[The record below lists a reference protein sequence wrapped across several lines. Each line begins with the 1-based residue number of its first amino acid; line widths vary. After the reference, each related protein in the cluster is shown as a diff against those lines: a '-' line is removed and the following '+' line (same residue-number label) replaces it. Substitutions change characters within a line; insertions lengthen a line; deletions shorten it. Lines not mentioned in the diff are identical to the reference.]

1 MVLNMLVVMDDGTS
15 CLHDNHL
22 ATLMATREESMAL
35 LRNVF
40 KTEEMFLDMFEDE
53 YREMS
58 VSGHGNEMSS
68 FSWDTTASKRSVSIT
83 VVISLVA
90 DKLCCLLSALTQE
103 KLLCV
108 HNVDKNYLVFFRQS
122 WQSIIC
128 WYI

>member
-1 MVLNMLVVMDDGTS
+1 MLYRNFFRFLLAGKVRLATLELAIMVLNMLVVMDDGTS

-40 KTEEMFLDMFEDE
+40 KTEEMILDMFEDE

-58 VSGHGNEMSS
+58 VSGHGIGMSS
-68 FSWDTTASKRSVSIT
+68 FSWDTTACKSCVSIA

-90 DKLCCLLSALTQE
+90 
-103 KLLCV
+103 
-108 HNVDKNYLVFFRQS
+108 N
-122 WQSIIC
+122 
-128 WYI
+128 